1 MAKFSY
7 KGRDERGG
15 LVSGMLD
22 SDSPAGIARILQ
34 GRGIIPVAIA
44 EAQSA
49 AKTVNP
55 VGGKQRKGRK
65 KPALED
71 LMFFCRQMHTLTRSG
86 VPLIRGLAGLA
97 ESTRND
103 VLSRVLREVIRDLEG
118 GYGLSQAFNQ
128 HGEIFPPLIIGILQV
143 GENSGRVDEAFLQ
156 LAGHL
161 ERERDT
167 RERMKTAMRYPTMVL
182 GAIGMAMAVINLF
195 VIPAFARV
203 FAGFN
208 AELPW
213 ATRILLGTSSFAV
226 RYWPLLLGG
235 LVLLI
240 WLWLRFIR
248 TDKGQ
253 LWWDRIK
260 LRLPVI
266 GPVMTKTTLARFAR
280 SFAMMMKSGV
290 PIVQGLTLLGGA
302 VDNTYMAGVLAE
314 LRRSIERGESI
325 GRTAAGLGLFPPL
338 VLQMIEVGEES
349 GRLEEMLEEV
359 ADFYDGEVDIDLK
372 NLSTAIEP
380 ILLLIVGVMV
390 LVLALGVFLPMWDL
404 GKAAMRH

>member
-1 MAKFSY
+1 MARFSY
-7 KGRDERGG
+7 KGRDERGV
-15 LVSGMLD
+15 LVSGYLD
-22 SDSPAGIARILQ
+22 SDSPAGIARMLQ
-34 GRGIIPVAIA
+34 GKGIIPVAIN
-44 EAQSA
+44 EAQPA
-49 AKTVNP
+49 VKTATP
-55 VGGKQRKGRK
+55 LGGKPRKSRK
-65 KPALED
+65 RPELED

-86 VPLIRGLAGLA
+86 VPLIRGISGLA
-97 ESTRND
+97 ETTRND
-103 VLSRVLREVIRDLEG
+103 VLARALREVIHDLEG

-128 HGEIFPPLIIGILQV
+128 HGKIFPPLIIGILQV

-156 LAGHL
+156 LAAHL
-161 ERERDT
+161 ERERET

-182 GAIGMAMAVINLF
+182 GAIGMAMVIINLF

-213 ATRILLGTSSFAV
+213 ATKILLGTSSFAV
-226 RYWPLLLGG
+226 RYWPFLLIGFG
-235 LVLLI
+235 ALI
-240 WLWLRFIR
+240 WLWLRLIR
-248 TDKGQ
+248 TEKGR

-260 LRLPVI
+260 LRLPVV
-266 GPVMTKTTLARFAR
+266 GPVILKTTLARFAR

-290 PIVQGLTLLGGA
+290 PIVQGLTLLAGA
-302 VDNTYMAGVLAE
+302 VDNAHMALLLTD

-325 GRTAAGLGLFPPL
+325 SRTAAGLGLFPPL

-349 GRLEEMLEEV
+349 GQLEEMLEEV

-380 ILLLIVGVMV
+380 ILLLVVGVMV
-390 LVLALGVFLPMWDL
+390 LILALGVFLPMWDL
-404 GKAAMRH
+404 GKAAMKH

>member
-34 GRGIIPVAIA
+34 GKGIIPVAIA
-44 EAQSA
+44 EVQSA

-55 VGGKQRKGRK
+55 VGGKRRKGRK

-213 ATRILLGTSSFAV
+213 ATKILLGTSSFAV
-226 RYWPLLLGG
+226 HYWPLLLGG
-235 LVLLI
+235 LALLI

-248 TDKGQ
+248 TGKGQ
-253 LWWDRIK
+253 LWWDRTK
-260 LRLPVI
+260 LRLPVV
-266 GPVMTKTTLARFAR
+266 GPVIMKTTLARFAR

-290 PIVQGLTLLGGA
+290 PIVQGLTLLADA
-302 VDNTYMAGVLAE
+302 VDNAYMTGLLVD
-314 LRRSIERGESI
+314 LRRSIERGESV
-325 GRTAAGLGLFPPL
+325 GRTAASLGLFPPL

-390 LVLALGVFLPMWDL
+390 LILALGVFLPMWDL